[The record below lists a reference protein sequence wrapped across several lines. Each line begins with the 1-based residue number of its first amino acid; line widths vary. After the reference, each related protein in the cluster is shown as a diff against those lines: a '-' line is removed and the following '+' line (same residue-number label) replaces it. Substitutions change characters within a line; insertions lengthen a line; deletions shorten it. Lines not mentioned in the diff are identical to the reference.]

1 MAGGASDSDGPISDI
16 NITPLVDIFLVL
28 LIIFMV
34 TATFF
39 IEEQQRQKEIPL
51 SLPKAYAGNDP
62 AKEASP
68 FNVIVDRAGRIFLNG
83 QPSSLDGVGEAVK
96 VRKASGAP
104 PPDVV
109 LSADKDLPYGQVT
122 RVIDFLQ
129 LSGIGAL
136 AINVEE
142 QAIWADGPK

>member
-1 MAGGASDSDGPISDI
+1 MAGGVSDNDGPISDI

-62 AKEASP
+62 AKDASP
-68 FNVIVDRAGRIFLNG
+68 LNVIVDRAGRIFLNG

-96 VRKASGAP
+96 AKRAAGPA
-104 PPDVV
+104 PDVV
-109 LSADKDLPYGQVT
+109 LSADKDLAYGQVT

>member
-1 MAGGASDSDGPISDI
+1 MAGGISDNDGPISDI
-16 NITPLVDIFLVL
+16 NITPLVDVFLVL

-68 FNVIVDRAGRIFLNG
+68 LNVILDRAGRVYLNG
-83 QPSSLDGVGEAVK
+83 AASTLDAVGEAVK
-96 VRKASGAP
+96 GKKASGA

-122 RVIDFLQ
+122 RVIDYLQ
-129 LSGIGAL
+129 LTGIGNL

-142 QAIWADGPK
+142 QEIWADGPK

>member
-1 MAGGASDSDGPISDI
+1 MAGGASDNEGPISDI

-51 SLPKAYAGNDP
+51 TLPKAYSGNDP
-62 AKEASP
+62 AREASP
-68 FNVIVDRAGRIFLNG
+68 LNVVVDRAGRVYLNG
-83 QPSSLDGVGEAVK
+83 APSSLDAIGDTVK
-96 VRKASGAP
+96 ARKAGGA

-129 LSGIGAL
+129 LTGIGSL

-142 QAIWADGPK
+142 QQIWADAPK